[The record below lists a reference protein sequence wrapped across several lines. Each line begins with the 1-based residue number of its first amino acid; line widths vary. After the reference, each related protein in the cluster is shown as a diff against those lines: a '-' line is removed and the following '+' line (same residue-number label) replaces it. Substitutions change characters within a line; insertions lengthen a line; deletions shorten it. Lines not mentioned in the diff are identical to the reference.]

1 MTNDPRYSPPPPQG
15 GYPPVPN
22 QPGPVPSYGGSPVY
36 GQGHQQPYNQQFDWR
51 YRSQPSQ
58 TTQFRPP
65 YEPFSGTGPGRI
77 PGGTGPGPIPG
88 GTGPGP
94 IPGGTGTAQIPGM
107 LPPPPAPQQPQKRSR
122 AGLLMAGAV
131 AIAVVSA
138 GIGGAAA
145 TVVELGSHSTG
156 GNGHSIL
163 GGAAPSV
170 PAANMP
176 PGSVEQVASKVVPSV
191 VMLETDLGRQSE
203 EGSGIIL
210 SADGLILTNNH
221 VVAAA
226 ASPSKA
232 PSGGPG
238 GPLVPGGPAGPGG
251 PGGPGGPSGPGGPA
265 GGPAPKTTV
274 TFSDGRTA
282 PFTVVGAD
290 PTSDIAVI
298 RVQGVSGLTPISLGS
313 SSDLHVGQPVVAIGS
328 PLGLSGT
335 VTTGIISAM
344 NRPVSTT
351 GESGNQNTV
360 LDAIQTDAAIN
371 PGNSGGALVNM
382 NGQLVGVNS
391 AIATLGADSPDAQ
404 SGSIG
409 LGFAIPVDQAKRIA
423 DELISTGKASHASLG
438 VQVTSDKGTPG
449 AKVVDVVPNGAAA
462 SAGVPKNVTV
472 TKVDDR
478 PINNADALVAAVRSK
493 APGDKITLTF
503 SDPGGGSRTVPVT
516 LGKADQ

>member
-1 MTNDPRYSPPPPQG
+1 MTNDPRYSPPPQQP
-15 GYPPVPN
+15 GYPPAPN
-22 QPGPVPSYGGSPVY
+22 QTAPVPSHAASTGYVH
-36 GQGHQQPYNQQFDWR
+36 GQQPPYNQQFDWR

-58 TTQFRPP
+58 TTQFRAP
-65 YEPFSGTGPGRI
+65 YEPFGNTGPGRV
-77 PGGTGPGPIPG
+77 PGAGPIPG
-88 GTGPGP
+88 GAGTGP
-94 IPGGTGTAQIPGM
+94 IPGM
-107 LPPPPAPQQPQKRSR
+107 LPGMPPAPEPRKRSR
-122 AGLLMAGAV
+122 AGLLTVGAL

-138 GIGGAAA
+138 GIGGAAGTA
-145 TVVELGSHSTG
+145 IELGNHTT
-156 GNGHSIL
+156 GNGGGHVV
-163 GGAAPSV
+163 GAAPSV

-203 EGSGIIL
+203 EGSGIVL
-210 SADGLILTNNH
+210 STDGLILTNNH

-226 ASPSKA
+226 AALPKGPGA
-232 PSGGPG
+232 PPAAPAPPGAPGGGPT
-238 GPLVPGGPAGPGG
+238 
-251 PGGPGGPSGPGGPA
+251 
-265 GGPAPKTTV
+265 PKTTV

-282 PFTVVGAD
+282 PFTVVGTD

-298 RVQGVSGLTPISLGS
+298 RVQGISGLTPISLGS
-313 SSDLHVGQPVVAIGS
+313 SSDLRVGQPVVAIGS

-335 VTTGIISAM
+335 VTTGIVSAL

-423 DELISTGKASHASLG
+423 DELIATGKASHASLG
-438 VQVTSDKGTPG
+438 VQVTNDKGTPG
-449 AKVVDVVPNGAAA
+449 AKVVDVVAGGAAA
-462 SAGVPKNVTV
+462 AAGLPKNVVV

-478 PINNADALVAAVRSK
+478 PINSADALVAAVRSR
-493 APGDKITLTF
+493 APGDKISLTF
-503 SDPGGGSRTVPVT
+503 SDPAGGGNRTLPVT

>member
-1 MTNDPRYSPPPPQG
+1 M
-15 GYPPVPN
+15 PN
-22 QPGPVPSYGGSPVY
+22 QAASAPSHAGTSAY
-36 GQGHQQPYNQQFDWR
+36 GQGHQQPYGQAFDWR
-51 YRSQPSQ
+51 HQSQ
-58 TTQFRPP
+58 TTQFRQP
-65 YEPFSGTGPGRI
+65 YDPFSGTGPGRI
-77 PGGTGPGPIPG
+77 PGGTGAGPIPG
-88 GTGPGP
+88 GGSGTGP
-94 IPGGTGTAQIPGM
+94 IPGM
-107 LPPPPAPQQPQKRSR
+107 LPPMPPPGPQKRSR
-122 AGLLMAGAV
+122 AGLLTVSAL

-145 TVVELGSHSTG
+145 TAVELGTHTTNA
-156 GNGHSIL
+156 NGHSVI
-163 GGAAPSV
+163 GGSAPSV

-176 PGSVEQVASKVVPSV
+176 PGSVEQVAAKVVPSV

-203 EGSGIIL
+203 EGSGIVL

-226 ASPSKA
+226 AGPPKA
-232 PSGGPG
+232 TGAPGAPPG
-238 GPLVPGGPAGPGG
+238 GPPGG
-251 PGGPGGPSGPGGPA
+251 PGGGL

-274 TFSDGRTA
+274 TFADGRTA
-282 PFTVVGAD
+282 PFTVVGTD

-313 SSDLHVGQPVVAIGS
+313 SSDLRVGQPVVAIGS

-335 VTTGIISAM
+335 VTTGIVSAL

-438 VQVTSDKGTPG
+438 VQVTNDKGSPG
-449 AKVVDVVPNGAAA
+449 AKIVDVVPGGAA
-462 SAGVPKNVTV
+462 STAGVPKNVIV

-478 PINNADALVAAVRSK
+478 PINSADALVAAVRSK
-493 APGDKITLTF
+493 APGDKISLTF
-503 SDPGGGSRTVPVT
+503 QDPAGGSRTVPVT